1 MNIPEMRKST
11 KVFLTAEDV
20 AELLESDAADIRN
33 QAQADQSKL
42 GFQTIIIGTRV
53 KIPRIPFLRFIG
65 AIYGEA
71 PNG

>member
-1 MNIPEMRKST
+1 MTIPEMRKSE

-20 AELLESDAADIRN
+20 AEVLESDPASIRN
-33 QAQADQSKL
+33 QAQADHTKL
-42 GFQTIIIGTRV
+42 GFQTIIIGSRV
-53 KIPRIPFLRFIG
+53 KIPRIPFLSFIG

>member
-1 MNIPEMRKST
+1 MTIPEMRKSE
-11 KVFLTAEDV
+11 KVFLTADDV

-33 QAQADQSKL
+33 QAQADPKKL
-42 GFQTIIIGTRV
+42 GFQLIIIGSRV

>member
-1 MNIPEMRKST
+1 MTIPEIKASP
-11 KVFLTAEDV
+11 KVFLTADDV

-33 QAQADQSKL
+33 QAQADHTKL
-42 GFQTIIIGTRV
+42 GFQTIIIGSRV
-53 KIPRIPFLRFIG
+53 KIPRIPFLSFIG